1 MVSSPPRPPGPP
13 WSAHALL
20 WPPGGECGATGCSG
34 FLDVTTQESRPR
46 YERRDLWVVTVT
58 VTVTLLMSDGGGAE
72 TTAADGETAAGFQPT
87 GLPAGSVEVE
97 ERVRPPPLRLC
108 PPPPRAGGGGPP
120 LIQVLGPC
128 RKGEE
133 IYQQLRSLGA
143 SVDWGRACFTLDP
156 VRAPELAGE
165 PLPAVAAHQR
175 PALSAR
181 ARRVSAAP

>member
-1 MVSSPPRPPGPP
+1 MVERKLRRQTGKRRQDFSRQDFLQEV
-13 WSAHALL
+13 WK
-20 WPPGGECGATGCSG
+20 WKNEC
-34 FLDVTTQESRPR
+34 V
-46 YERRDLWVVTVT
+46 
-58 VTVTLLMSDGGGAE
+58 
-72 TTAADGETAAGFQPT
+72 
-87 GLPAGSVEVE
+87 
-97 ERVRPPPLRLC
+97 PPP
-108 PPPPRAGGGGPP
+108 PASVPPRAGGGGPP

-165 PLPAVAAHQR
+165 PPPAVAAHQR